1 MCADQKLKLA
11 VDIGGTFTDIMAV
24 HGNKVAVEKVLSTPE
39 DLSIGVMS
47 GIEAAVS
54 KLGTNVADI
63 AFLVHAT
70 TAATNASIRGAQQ
83 HCV

>member
-39 DLSIGVMS
+39 
-47 GIEAAVS
+47 
-54 KLGTNVADI
+54 
-63 AFLVHAT
+63 
-70 TAATNASIRGAQQ
+70 GAQEA
-83 HCV
+83 HLR